1 MAGNPFVLPKLG
13 YFSWDEILRSYL
25 LSSKCNNY
33 QSPNKNW
40 SELFIM
46 LSFHLKNHGG

>member
-33 QSPNKNW
+33 QYPNKKLVRIIYYAFFS
-40 SELFIM
+40 SE
-46 LSFHLKNHGG
+46 NHGG